1 MNKTYHDT
9 IVVGAGP
16 AGIQMGY
23 LLEMAN
29 RDYLILDGRSVA
41 GSFFTKFPRHRR
53 LNSFNKQFNW
63 FEEDDF
69 NMRFDW
75 HSLLTHDFSFR
86 YKGYSKELFPLAD
99 TLAQYIAD
107 FREHFGIRVQ
117 FDTRVTYID
126 RDPETKQFI
135 LTLSDG
141 DEIRCRS
148 LVMATGPVKP
158 NIPDI
163 PGIEHAVGYEDHT
176 TDLEA
181 YENKRVVIVGG
192 GNSAFETANH
202 LAPAAAM
209 ISVMLGNNFMKHA
222 WQTHYVGDVRSSG
235 NAVLDMS
242 QLKMMHGMYGIAPT
256 RIEKTPDGT
265 LKVHYREEFPH
276 WSTPGYATG
285 WIPADYVIRCTGW
298 RYIDDELFAP
308 SVRPQGVRN
317 DKFPLMSS
325 IWESS
330 TPDMFYVGGV
340 MDGRNQRGPNTSIH
354 GFRYA
359 TRAVFNAMEQRYY
372 GVPTP
377 NRVFPLKTRE
387 DLMALGDA
395 TIERISTTSALYENH
410 GLLAD
415 ALVFDPESGTARV
428 FYEMPIDYFLEN
440 PYFTSKKT
448 ILSTL
453 EFGYDLFPDQNPN
466 AFIRRNDPARPG
478 CVAHLHPVFR
488 FFDKGEFVKGR
499 NTRAATTT
507 RYDSAASMFEGD
519 SNDMKPRH
527 IVYNFINEIAGT
539 IDEVFPEDTF
549 FNTEDRGGFFP
560 LAEGEVLTN
569 PGLPVCGLTADGP
582 QVLNFPHLTM
592 GERNADG
599 TIPPWRHCK

>member
-209 ISVMLGNNFMKHA
+209 ISVMLLRPRGL
-222 WQTHYVGDVRSSG
+222 WPSPD
-235 NAVLDMS
+235 
-242 QLKMMHGMYGIAPT
+242 HGKSLETAA
-256 RIEKTPDGT
+256 K
-265 LKVHYREEFPH
+265 
-276 WSTPGYATG
+276 
-285 WIPADYVIRCTGW
+285 PA
-298 RYIDDELFAP
+298 
-308 SVRPQGVRN
+308 
-317 DKFPLMSS
+317 
-325 IWESS
+325 
-330 TPDMFYVGGV
+330 
-340 MDGRNQRGPNTSIH
+340 
-354 GFRYA
+354 
-359 TRAVFNAMEQRYY
+359 
-372 GVPTP
+372 
-377 NRVFPLKTRE
+377 
-387 DLMALGDA
+387 
-395 TIERISTTSALYENH
+395 
-410 GLLAD
+410 
-415 ALVFDPESGTARV
+415 
-428 FYEMPIDYFLEN
+428 
-440 PYFTSKKT
+440 
-448 ILSTL
+448 
-453 EFGYDLFPDQNPN
+453 
-466 AFIRRNDPARPG
+466 
-478 CVAHLHPVFR
+478 
-488 FFDKGEFVKGR
+488 
-499 NTRAATTT
+499 
-507 RYDSAASMFEGD
+507 
-519 SNDMKPRH
+519 
-527 IVYNFINEIAGT
+527 
-539 IDEVFPEDTF
+539 
-549 FNTEDRGGFFP
+549 
-560 LAEGEVLTN
+560 
-569 PGLPVCGLTADGP
+569 
-582 QVLNFPHLTM
+582 
-592 GERNADG
+592 
-599 TIPPWRHCK
+599 